1 MRNNSNETS
10 NNPKYNINHLLYAN
24 DNLDNVRVTILI
36 RNGTLIT
43 VEKFSL
49 DSKNKWNEHVT
60 ENSIRFGTGPNDRL
74 KL

>member
-36 RNGTLIT
+36 RDGTLIT
-43 VEKFSL
+43 VEKFDL
-49 DSKNKWNEHVT
+49 GSKNVWNEPIS
-60 ENSIRFGTGPNDRL
+60 ENSIKFGTGANDRL
-74 KL
+74 